1 MATATTETKSYE
13 SIWFESNKRASSPP
27 YESIHFQEQQQQFQ
41 NFREIN
47 DFHEKNQQQQPR
59 KISESSGL
67 QSVSLVS
74 EVMNKKLS
82 LQKQNSSSSSL
93 SSQSAGMKGPPPPY
107 VQPPQPLRGGL
118 PQQPT
123 TSRLPPPTTSA
134 GKGPAPQVPSGVPT
148 YANVQFRFKGM
159 CHVMY
164 FP

>member
-59 KISESSGL
+59 KISESYGL

-93 SSQSAGMKGPPPPY
+93 SSQSGMMKGPPPPY
-107 VQPPQPLRGGL
+107 VQPPQPQRGGGL
-118 PQQPT
+118 PPP
-123 TSRLPPPTTSA
+123 SRLPTAAAS
-134 GKGPAPQVPSGVPT
+134 GKGPAPQVPPGVPT
-148 YANVQFRFKGM
+148 YANVQFRFKGK
-159 CHVMY
+159 
-164 FP
+164 